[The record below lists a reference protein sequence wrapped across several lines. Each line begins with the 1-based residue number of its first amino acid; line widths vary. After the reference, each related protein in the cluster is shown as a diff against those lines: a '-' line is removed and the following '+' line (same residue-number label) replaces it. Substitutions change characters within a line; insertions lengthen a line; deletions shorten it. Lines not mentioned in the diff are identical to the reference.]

1 MKLKGER
8 EKDSLKQK
16 SLLWHISSKTLLRF
30 QFSNISYG
38 IENIIEWERQKL
50 RQGSQLKNENIT
62 FLIILRFSFMIYLYP
77 LYSSFIRN
85 I

>member
-30 QFSNISYG
+30 QFSNISYN
-38 IENIIEWERQKL
+38 IENIEWERQKL

-62 FLIILRFSFMIYLYP
+62 FLTILRFSFMIYLYP